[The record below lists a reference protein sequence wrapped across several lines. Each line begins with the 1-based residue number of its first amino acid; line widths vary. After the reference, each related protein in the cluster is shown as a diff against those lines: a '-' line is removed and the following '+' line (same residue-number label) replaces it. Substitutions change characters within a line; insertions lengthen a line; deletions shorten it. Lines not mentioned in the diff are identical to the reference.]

1 MCLEAPHR
9 SLGKRGTS
17 VVLATNGNIIFPFG
31 IIAMSTNVNISAQR
45 PNPPPSYTS
54 AGVTSPCATLDTQA
68 QQTDATTGRA
78 VANHRAKP
86 LAPVV
91 ASGINAKPFLSGLE
105 AGLTKSCLLRH
116 GGKRKAKG
124 QTRGLSDSN
133 VKAIINAGAASLAV
147 GAPLNRFVTV
157 HWGALG
163 LGDNEGF
170 KATSRLMTF
179 ARDWLR
185 DRGVK
190 ANWLWVRENDDGD
203 GSKGSHVHWLLH
215 LPETYREAFNGRLQ
229 SWCIKAAGADRYVK
243 NAIKSLPVGRHVD
256 THATAPD
263 LYCAN
268 LRKVLNYVL
277 KGLTPQASQMAAER
291 LNAIWAGNGA
301 AMPNVGTGGVVIGKR
316 VGFSRGLFQ
325 PAANQG

>member
-9 SLGKRGTS
+9 SLEKRGTS
-17 VVLATNGNIIFPFG
+17 VVSSTNVNIVFPFG
-31 IIAMSTNVNISAQR
+31 IIAMQAIANISHQFAR
-45 PNPPPSYTS
+45 AIPSYTS

-86 LAPVV
+86 LAPV
-91 ASGINAKPFLSGLE
+91 ASGINATSFLSGLE
-105 AGLTKSCLLRH
+105 AGLTKSCLLPH

-124 QTRGLSDSN
+124 QTQSLTNSQ
-133 VKAIINAGAASLAV
+133 VKAIINAGVVSLST

-163 LGDNEGF
+163 LGDNAAF

-185 DRGVK
+185 DNGVK
-190 ANWLWVRENDDGD
+190 ANWLWVRENDEGD

-215 LPETYREAFNGRLQ
+215 LPETHREAFNGRLRG
-229 SWCIKAAGADRYVK
+229 WCIKAAGAGRYVK
-243 NAIKSLPVGRHVD
+243 NAVKSLPVGRHVD

-263 LYCAN
+263 THRAN
-268 LRKVLNYVL
+268 LREVLAYVL
-277 KGLTPQASQMAAER
+277 KGLTPQASQMAAQR
-291 LNAIWAGNGA
+291 LDAIWASNGA
-301 AMPNVGTGGVVIGKR
+301 AMPNPGTGGVVMGKR
-316 VGFSRGLFQ
+316 VGFSRGVFHTSSR
-325 PAANQG
+325 AR

>member
-9 SLGKRGTS
+9 SLEKRGTS
-17 VVLATNGNIIFPFG
+17 VVFITIHNIVFPFG
-31 IIAMSTNVNISAQR
+31 IIAMSTNVNILERYAR
-45 PNPPPSYTS
+45 AIPSYPS
-54 AGVTSPCATLDTQA
+54 AGVISPCATLATQA

-86 LAPVV
+86 LAPV
-91 ASGINAKPFLSGLE
+91 ASGTNAKPFLSGLE
-105 AGLTKSCLLRH
+105 AGLSKSCLLRH

-124 QTRGLSDSN
+124 QTRGLSDSQ
-133 VKAIINAGAASLAV
+133 VKAIIDAGVVSLAV
-147 GAPLNRFVTV
+147 GTPFNRFVTV

-163 LGDNEGF
+163 LGDIQAF
-170 KATSRLMTF
+170 KATSTLMTF

-203 GSKGSHVHWLLH
+203 GSKGSHVHWLLY
-215 LPETYREAFNGRLQ
+215 LPETHREAFNGRLRG
-229 SWCIKAAGADRYVK
+229 WCIKAAGAGRYVK
-243 NAIKSLPVGRHVD
+243 NAVKSLPVGRHVD

-263 LYCAN
+263 THRAN
-268 LRKVLNYVL
+268 LREVLAYVL
-277 KGLTPQASQMAAER
+277 KGLTPQASQMAAQR

-301 AMPNVGTGGVVIGKR
+301 AMPNPGIGGVVMGKR
-316 VGFSRGLFQ
+316 VGFSRGIL
-325 PAANQG
+325 

>member
-1 MCLEAPHR
+1 MCLEASHR
-9 SLGKRGTS
+9 SLEKRGTS
-17 VVLATNGNIIFPFG
+17 VVLATNGNTVFPFG
-31 IIAMSTNVNISAQR
+31 IIAMSTNVNIFEQYAR
-45 PNPPPSYTS
+45 ATPSYIS
-54 AGVTSPCATLDTQA
+54 AGVTSPCAALDTQA

-86 LAPVV
+86 LAPV

-105 AGLTKSCLLRH
+105 AGLTKSCLLPH
-116 GGKRKAKG
+116 GGKRTAKG
-124 QTRGLSDSN
+124 QTQGLTDSQ
-133 VKAIINAGAASLAV
+133 VKAIINAAVVSLST
-147 GAPLNRFVTV
+147 GAPFNRFVTV

-163 LGDNEGF
+163 LGDIQAF
-170 KATSRLMTF
+170 KATSMLMTF

-215 LPETYREAFNGRLQ
+215 LPETHREAFNGRLRG
-229 SWCIKAAGADRYVK
+229 WCTKAAAAGRYVK
-243 NAIKSLPVGRHVD
+243 NAVKSLPVGRHID

-263 LYCAN
+263 LYRAN
-268 LRKVLNYVL
+268 LREVLAYVL
-277 KGLTPQASQMAAER
+277 KGLTPQASQMAAQR

-301 AMPNVGTGGVVIGKR
+301 AMPNVGSGGVVIGKR

-325 PAANQG
+325 PAANKG

>member
-9 SLGKRGTS
+9 SLAKRGTS
-17 VVLATNGNIIFPFG
+17 VVLATNGNIVFPFG
-31 IIAMSTNVNISAQR
+31 IIAMSTIVNISAQH

-54 AGVTSPCATLDTQA
+54 AGVTSSCAILDTQA

-86 LAPVV
+86 LAPV
-91 ASGINAKPFLSGLE
+91 ASGINAKLFLSGLE
-105 AGLTKSCLLRH
+105 AGLTKSCLLPH

-124 QTRGLSDSN
+124 QTRGLTDSQ
-133 VKAIINAGAASLAV
+133 VKAIINAGVVSLAT
-147 GAPLNRFVTV
+147 GAPFNRFVTI

-163 LGDNEGF
+163 LGDIQAF
-170 KATSRLMTF
+170 KATSMLMTF

-215 LPETYREAFNGRLQ
+215 LPETHRAAFNGRLRG
-229 SWCIKAAGADRYVK
+229 WCIKAAGAGRYVK
-243 NAIKSLPVGRHVD
+243 NAVKSLPVGRHVD

-263 LYCAN
+263 THRAN
-268 LRKVLNYVL
+268 LRGVLAYVL
-277 KGLTPQASQMAAER
+277 KGLTPQASQIAAQR
-291 LNAIWAGNGA
+291 LNAIWAGVGA
-301 AMPNVGTGGVVIGKR
+301 AMPNPGTGGVVIGKR
-316 VGFSRGLFQ
+316 VGFSRG
-325 PAANQG
+325 AR